1 MKKKQKL
8 FLGFTVIAITVI
20 FTMAGCASLADLF
33 KSKNFPSDSYGAWER
48 ANQASY
54 PPTILTIKGSDLYA
68 SNQDSYWWI
77 LSISGDEYK
86 IINNS
91 DRKTTGTI
99 HLKFVGDNLEIIDD
113 DEPGEHNWTGT
124 WRRRNVSLNRAEDS
138 GVSLNRAEELKNY
151 LDGQPDNSPDKP
163 ITVTV
168 TVNGQT
174 LKDIVNVINLSGKYV
189 SLRFSGSELTA
200 FPANTFVNC
209 ANLTSITLPDS
220 VTSIDGRA
228 FSGCTNLDAINVNS
242 SNAKYSSND
251 GILFSKDKSIL
262 LLFPQ
267 GSRFTKVTLY
277 ADVGPYAFYGSSI
290 TSVTLAGGGL
300 ILNTTG
306 NVITQA
312 SDIRG
317 FRTQMIYGG
326 AFINCTSLT
335 SVTFGQ
341 AIELEKGSFDGDLFE
356 VWDKAT
362 TLNINGT
369 KGRDGSFKG
378 TFTRPNGTS
387 TTWTRRAGR

>member
-8 FLGFTVIAITVI
+8 FLSFTVIAMTVI
-20 FTMAGCASLADLF
+20 FTMTGCATLADLF
-33 KSKNFPSDSYGAWER
+33 KSKNFPSDSYGTWER
-48 ANQASY
+48 ADQASY
-54 PPTILTIKGSDLYA
+54 PPTTLTLKGSDLYA

-86 IINNS
+86 MINNS

-99 HLKFVGDNLEIIDD
+99 HLKLVGDNLEIIDD

-124 WRRRNVSLNRAEDS
+124 WRRRNASLNSAEDS

-174 LKDIVNVINLSGKYV
+174 LRDIVNVINSSGKFV
-189 SLRFSGSELTA
+189 SLKFSGNELTA
-200 FPANTFVNC
+200 FPANTFTNC

-228 FSGCTNLDAINVNS
+228 FSGCTSLAAINVNS
-242 SNAKYSSND
+242 SNAKYSSNE
-251 GILFSKDKSIL
+251 GILFNKDKTIL

-277 ADVGPYAFYGSSI
+277 EDVGPYAFYGSRI
-290 TSVTLAGGGL
+290 
-300 ILNTTG
+300 
-306 NVITQA
+306 
-312 SDIRG
+312 
-317 FRTQMIYGG
+317 
-326 AFINCTSLT
+326 T
-335 SVTFGQ
+335 SVTFGGDT
-341 AIELEKGSFDGDLFE
+341 ELGKGSFDGDFYE

-369 KGRDGSFKG
+369 KGRLGAFKG
-378 TFTRPNGTS
+378 RFTRPTGTS
-387 TTWTRRAGR
+387 TAWTRTAGR